1 MITFEHTSTTEFPNP
16 IPCAM
21 LSFQLL
27 VNGRYDGRDSFIYVD
42 AASRPRDARQA
53 QDWDKAQ
60 LAAFRETVSDGWLDE
75 VETQISVARR
85 EQRRRFRRHE

>member
-1 MITFEHTSTTEFPNP
+1 MIAFEHTETTEFPSP

-27 VNGRYDGRDSFIYVD
+27 ANGHYDGHNSFIYVD

-53 QDWDKAQ
+53 QDWAWQQ
-60 LAAFRETVSDGWLDE
+60 LAAFWETISDGWLDE
-75 VETQISVARR
+75 VEAQISAARR
-85 EQRRRFRRHE
+85 RQRKQFHRD